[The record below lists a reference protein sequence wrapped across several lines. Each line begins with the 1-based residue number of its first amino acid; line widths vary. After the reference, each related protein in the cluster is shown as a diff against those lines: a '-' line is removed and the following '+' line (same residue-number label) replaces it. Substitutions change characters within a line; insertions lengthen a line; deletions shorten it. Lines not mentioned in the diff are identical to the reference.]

1 MPSPYCKLDTNS
13 PLIYLDNNATTRIA
27 PEVFEAMVPYLTE
40 HYGNPSS
47 AYRFGKQVGE
57 AVKTAREQVAALL
70 NVQPRQIYFTSCGT
84 ESDNLA
90 IMSALRVSGKK
101 HAVLTEVEHSAN
113 MKLGEWLEDN
123 GYGVTWLRV
132 DGQGRINLDEVAASL
147 REDTGVVSIM
157 WANNETGTLFPVE
170 KIAQMCAEKKILFH
184 TDAVQTPGKIPLDLS
199 ESPIDFLSLS
209 GHKLHAPKGVG
220 VLYARRGTKLRPY
233 VMGGGQENG
242 KRGGT
247 ENVASIVGLG
257 RAAELAAENLVDEQ
271 TRVRALRDKFE
282 STLLET
288 IPGTAVNGDAEHRL
302 PNTSNLR
309 FDGVEAEAILLA
321 LDQRGICASA
331 GSACTTG
338 SLEPSHVL
346 TAMGLKPE
354 QARSCVRFSLSHFNT
369 EEEVDTVLEA
379 IPAIIADLRAQSVQP
394 TT

>member
-1 MPSPYCKLDTNS
+1 MDTNS

-57 AVKTAREQVAALL
+57 AVKTAREQVAALI

-132 DGQGRINLDEVAASL
+132 DGTGRLNMDEVAASL

-170 KIAQMCAEKKILFH
+170 EIAKMCAEKKILFH

-199 ESPIDFLSLS
+199 DSPIDFLSLS

-282 STLLET
+282 STLLQQ
-288 IPGTAVNGDAEHRL
+288 IPGTAVNGDPEHRL

-369 EEEVDTVLEA
+369 EAEVEAALAA
-379 IPAIIADLRAQSVQP
+379 IPSIIAELRAQSVQP
-394 TT
+394 TA